1 MWASARFITS
11 FISFI
16 LFWQWYHL
24 PWIHTRWF
32 IFHALIFHSFN
43 PRLKK
48 NPFTWPNWYYSC
60 YYAETSQPICS
71 VKQFTGFYMI
81 EVLVLNGPTRYN
93 MLLTRFRFQWKFLYK
108 ISFLRHYPIS
118 CHCSLSIPL
127 QNIWFSD
134 VFRGYRKR
142 PIAWNELKT

>member
-1 MWASARFITS
+1 MG
-11 FISFI
+11 ISEILLLVLLVLYYFGSDTICHEFI
-16 LFWQWYHL
+16 LAGLYFMHL
-24 PWIHTRWF
+24 FF
-32 IFHALIFHSFN
+32 ILLTQGWK
-43 PRLKK
+43 R
-48 NPFTWPNWYYSC
+48 TWPNWYYSC
-60 YYAETSQPICS
+60 YYAETSQLISS

-93 MLLTRFRFQWKFLYK
+93 MLFTRFRFQWKFLYK

-142 PIAWNELKT
+142 PITWNELKT